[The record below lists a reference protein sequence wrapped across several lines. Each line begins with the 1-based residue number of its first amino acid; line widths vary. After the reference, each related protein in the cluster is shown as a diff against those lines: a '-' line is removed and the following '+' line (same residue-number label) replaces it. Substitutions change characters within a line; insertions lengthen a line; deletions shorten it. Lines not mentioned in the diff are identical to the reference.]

1 MKILETVNDLQLH
14 LKQESIGTLGF
25 VPTMGALH
33 EGHLSLIR
41 RSCQENDTCVVSI
54 FVNPTQFND
63 PADLE
68 KYPRDIGKD
77 IALLEDI
84 MQEKDILFIP
94 GYEDLYSREKEFDL
108 DLEGIDRVM
117 EGKHRPGHFQ
127 GVVRVVKLLFEAVR
141 PNKAYFGQKDFQQ
154 LTIIK
159 KMVEKLRLNIDI
171 IECHI
176 LREPNGL
183 AMSSRNERLPADIR
197 EKAKIIHS
205 TLSLYNN
212 ISQQAEIP
220 LTEKKI
226 ISEINKTGNFKT
238 EYFEIV
244 DNVSLKRVSASS
256 SLDPKLRYF
265 GCIAVFA
272 GEIRL
277 IDNIE
282 FCFQFLKVD

>member
-1 MKILETVNDLQLH
+1 MKILETVSDLQLN
-14 LKQESIGTLGF
+14 LKKENTGTLGF

-33 EGHLSLIR
+33 QGHLSLIR

-63 PADLE
+63 PTDLE

-77 IALLEDI
+77 IALLEGI
-84 MQEKDILFIP
+84 MQEEDILFIP

-127 GVVRVVKLLFEAVR
+127 GVVRVVKLLFEVVG
-141 PNKAYFGQKDFQQ
+141 PDKAYFGQKDFQQ

-171 IECHI
+171 VDCQI

-183 AMSSRNERLPADIR
+183 AMSSRNERLPANIR
-197 EKAKIIHS
+197 EEAKIIHS
-205 TLSLYNN
+205 TLSLYKN
-212 ISQQAEIP
+212 ISKQAEIP
-220 LTEKKI
+220 LIEKKI

-244 DNVSLKRVSASS
+244 DNVSLKRVTASS
-256 SLDPKLRYF
+256 NLDPQLRYF
-265 GCIAVFA
+265 ACIAVFA
-272 GEIRL
+272 GEVRL